1 LRYPYLSQIVNLL
14 KEAVI
19 MTFKSDNQPDIE
31 EIRFSGELGWLAA
44 LAVSIVAVVPFIFN

>member
-14 KEAVI
+14 EEAVI